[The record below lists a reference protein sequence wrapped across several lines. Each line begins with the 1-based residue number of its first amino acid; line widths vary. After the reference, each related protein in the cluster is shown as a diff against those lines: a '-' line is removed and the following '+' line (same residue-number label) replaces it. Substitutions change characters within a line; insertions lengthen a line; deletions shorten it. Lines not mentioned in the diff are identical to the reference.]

1 MADHWSMKHLGTQA
15 YANVSPSSPRYS
27 LAILH
32 EKLPAISVQQGQVHI
47 AGAVDMVSA
56 LEYHYERFVEIT
68 SGKAAKA
75 PLDNDFERYLPFRNK
90 YSAHRSIDDP
100 RSERFSEQ
108 VGHEMSL
115 GLVGGSLWK
124 PRSDTEEVFRKPD
137 ESIFSETW
145 RRSQYAN
152 WFVLYQIW
160 AAGQHLEFNLEVE
173 HPQIRR
179 ECCELLANLIEQ
191 ASMSTNG

>member
-1 MADHWSMKHLGTQA
+1 
-15 YANVSPSSPRYS
+15 
-27 LAILH
+27 
-32 EKLPAISVQQGQVHI
+32 
-47 AGAVDMVSA
+47 MVSA

-75 PLDNDFERYLPFRNK
+75 PLDNDFERYEAVAYINRLGQFTFFACSKYVTSHISDAPDRIASAKRLLPFRNK